1 MAGEKDFWDKTE
13 VLTKVFTGIVL
24 VIIGFIIK
32 NGADKIA
39 QANQESQIIQKLI
52 EDLTAEKATTRNDI
66 ALMTL
71 EHYLL
76 KENANRLDD
85 NNRKFLSNIAESI
98 LSERLM
104 QDSALRSENQFS
116 IQVLKEYDTIRYK
129 QFYTDLQLR
138 KIKDNTPRD
147 SVTDPIKRTPI
158 GNSTPEEATAIKTI
172 NKKLVYIQF
181 ADSTKQPAIQ
191 KLQAVCNKKGWS
203 APGIEKVRGSYHNT
217 IKYFNQQD
225 STYAKNIKHIA
236 DSVLQTSFK
245 IVPVISTKY
254 NVPVGQAEIWIGK

>member
-52 EDLTAEKATTRNDI
+52 EDLTAEKSTTRNDI

-76 KENANRLDD
+76 RENKNSLDES
-85 NNRKFLSNIAESI
+85 NRKFLSNIAESI
-98 LSERLM
+98 LSARLM
-104 QDSALRSENQFS
+104 EDSTLQSDNQFS

-138 KIKDNTPRD
+138 KIKNNTPKD
-147 SVTDPIKRTPI
+147 IVTDPIKRVPI
-158 GNSTPEEATAIKTI
+158 GNSTPEEFIAIRTI
-172 NKKLVYIQF
+172 AKKLVYIQY
-181 ADSTKQPAIQ
+181 ADSSNKPAIQ
-191 KLQAVCNKKGWS
+191 KLQAMCNKKGWS
-203 APGIEKVRGSYHNT
+203 APEIENVRGSYHNT
-217 IKYFNQQD
+217 IRYFNQED
-225 STYAKNIKHIA
+225 STYAKKIKHIA
-236 DSVLQTSFK
+236 DSVLQTSFSV
-245 IVPVISTKY
+245 VPDISTKY
-254 NVPVGQAEIWIGK
+254 IVPTGQAEIWIGK

>member
-13 VLTKVFTGIVL
+13 VLTKVFTGIIL

-52 EDLTAEKATTRNDI
+52 EDLTAEKASARNDI

-76 KENANRLDD
+76 KENKNSLDE

-98 LSERLM
+98 LSVRLM
-104 QDSALRSENQFS
+104 QDSTLRSDNQFS

-138 KIKDNTPRD
+138 KIKNNTPKD
-147 SVTDPIKRTPI
+147 IVTDPMKKVPI
-158 GNSTPEEATAIKTI
+158 GNSTPEEAMAVRTI
-172 NKKLVYIQF
+172 AKKQVYIQY
-181 ADSTKQPAIQ
+181 ADSSNQSAVQ

-203 APGIEKVRGSYHNT
+203 APEIGRVRGSYGS
-217 IKYFNQQD
+217 IIRYFNQQD
-225 STYAKNIKHIA
+225 TAYAKKVKHIA
-236 DSVLQTSFK
+236 DSVLQKSFV
-245 IVPVISTKY
+245 IVADISTDY
-254 NVPVGQAEIWIGK
+254 TVPVGQAEIWIGK